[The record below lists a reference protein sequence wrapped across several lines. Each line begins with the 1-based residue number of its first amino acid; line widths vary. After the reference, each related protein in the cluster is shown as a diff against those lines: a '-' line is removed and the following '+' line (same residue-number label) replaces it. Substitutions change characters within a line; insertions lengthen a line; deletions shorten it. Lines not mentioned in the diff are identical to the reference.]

1 MAPPPAGGAAA
12 LLQTPLLADAAPLG
26 LPYED
31 GFVRL
36 TASDVTLKRYYFPTF
51 QGKVIKLQSIQQ
63 VSRSIGWVSFLG
75 RVFMLA
81 IDGGCALCPP
91 CGFGLV
97 EQDG

>member
-12 LLQTPLLADAAPLG
+12 LLQTPLLSLADAPPLG

-51 QGKVIKLQSIQQ
+51 QGKTIKLQSIQE
-63 VSRSIGWVSFLG
+63 VSRLIDWVSFLG
-75 RVFMLA
+75 RVFMSA
-81 IDGGCALCPP
+81 FDRGCAL
-91 CGFGLV
+91 
-97 EQDG
+97 